1 MMAAAGLEDRTRQA
15 SIRGRRLVGPVRSL
29 ATRFSSAF
37 GFFSL
42 SGLGAGRLLS
52 LSLSLRD
59 TFRSFSLPFP
69 LSFSHTLSCFT
80 SGSPRGS
87 TGFGADGVRFILA
100 GFT

>member
-52 LSLSLRD
+52 LSLRD
-59 TFRSFSLPFP
+59 IIRSFSLPFP
-69 LSFSHTLSCFT
+69 LSFPHTLSCFT